1 MAIGDFNHDGKND
14 VALSSASNV
23 EVLLGNGDGTFNAA
37 GGGGITSGPLQ
48 LSGATTNSVG
58 YVAVSDFNSDGLP
71 DMIFTNDHG
80 LSRLYSVPAPTVS
93 PTSLRWSPSNDSA
106 VQVVTIKNT
115 TTTAHS
121 VRPVIADPAQ
131 SEYQITSNTC
141 GSSLAAG
148 ATCKVSIN
156 TMVAQGSDLTRCISA
171 TTACSSRMFYCRR
184 PTRSNLPQIMGF
196 AVEPDGSSE
205 AREYF

>member
-1 MAIGDFNHDGKND
+1 MAI
-14 VALSSASNV
+14 
-23 EVLLGNGDGTFNAA
+23 TAA

-93 PTSLRWSPSNDSA
+93 PTSLNWTPTNDSA

-115 TTTAHS
+115 LTTAHS
-121 VRPVIADPAQ
+121 VRPIIGDPAQ

-141 GSSLAAG
+141 GSSLAPG
-148 ATCKVSIN
+148 ATCKVSIQHHGGAGRPFD
-156 TMVAQGSDLTRCISA
+156 TLFISDNGVFIASVSLQA
-171 TTACSSRMFYCRR
+171 T
-184 PTRSNLPQIMGF
+184 
-196 AVEPDGSSE
+196 D
-205 AREYF
+205 